1 MKGAPHLLNY
11 GKINPDN
18 GQLVMSQYTFPR
30 LTSTFTGNTM
40 NAKDASFFVATDG
53 KIYVAGSAAC
63 CIPGRDLSR
72 LNCQKVPVL
81 VLLKCQTLFSS

>member
-40 NAKDASFFVATDG
+40 K
-53 KIYVAGSAAC
+53 
-63 CIPGRDLSR
+63 
-72 LNCQKVPVL
+72 
-81 VLLKCQTLFSS
+81 